1 MTWFTRWSGLVLATA
16 LTGCAMAPSAPEPSA
31 LQAFEPVLSVS
42 PAWQAQLGAGSS
54 ELRMGVAGQAIAL
67 ASEAGLVQVRQAKS
81 GAMLWS
87 VQLSAQVAAGVGF
100 DGERVALVDQ
110 QNRLTVMA
118 QGKVL
123 WQVTLA
129 ASTYTPP
136 LVAGGRVF
144 VLSAEREVLAFD
156 GRNGA
161 KLWSLPYV
169 GEPLVLRSA
178 GLLGA
183 YDNNLLVGLGERLVA
198 IEPDTGKAFWSVAL
212 TLPRGVNEIER
223 LIDVVA
229 GAHAANGLLCA
240 RTFQAS
246 VGCVS
251 APKSVRVWSQDSD
264 GVAGVTGDNTRLVS
278 ADRSGR
284 VQAWALN
291 DGKPLWTQDA
301 LRFRGVSTPVML
313 GLSLV
318 VGDAQG
324 YVHWL
329 SKDDGRVLNRFPT
342 DGSAITA
349 PPVLVDGT
357 LIAMTT
363 QGGVFAWQPR

>member
-1 MTWFTRWSGLVLATA
+1 MKWFTRSAALVLSCVLAACASGPDAPQPTPLRAFTPA
-16 LTGCAMAPSAPEPSA
+16 LT
-31 LQAFEPVLSVS
+31 VS
-42 PAWQAQLGAGSS
+42 TAWQAKLGAGAPG
-54 ELRMGVAGQAIAL
+54 LRMGVAAQTIAL
-67 ASEAGLVQVRQAKS
+67 ASAQGLVQVRQAKT
-81 GAMLWS
+81 GEVLWS
-87 VQLSAQVAAGVGF
+87 AQLPRALVAGVGF
-100 DGERVALVDQ
+100 DGQRAAVVNDQ
-110 QNRLTVMA
+110 NQLTVMA
-118 QGKVL
+118 QGKVV
-123 WQVTLA
+123 WR
-129 ASTYTPP
+129 ASLSARTYTPP

-156 GRNGA
+156 AANGA

-169 GEPLVLRSA
+169 GEPLVLRSP
-178 GLLGA
+178 GLLAA
-183 YDNNLLVGLGERLVA
+183 YDNNLLLGLGERLVA
-198 IEPDTGKAFWSVAL
+198 IQPDTGKAFWSVAL

-240 RTFQAS
+240 RTFQAN
-246 VGCVS
+246 VACVS

-264 GVAGVTGDNTRLVS
+264 GVAGVAGDDARVIST
-278 ADRSGR
+278 DRSGR

-291 DGKPLWTQDA
+291 DGTPLWVQDA
-301 LRFRGVSTPVML
+301 LRFRGVGTPVVL

-324 YVHWL
+324 FVHWL
-329 SKDDGRVLNRFPT
+329 SKDDGRVLNRLPT
-342 DGSAITA
+342 DGSAIAA
-349 PPVLVDGT
+349 PPVLVDGI

>member
-1 MTWFTRWSGLVLATA
+1 MKWYSRCAGWVVCGFLSACASG
-16 LTGCAMAPSAPEPSA
+16 PEAPEPA
-31 LQAFEPVLSVS
+31 PLPAFTPAVAVS
-42 PAWQAQLGAGSS
+42 PAWQATLGSRADG
-54 ELRMGVAGQAIAL
+54 LRIAVAEKHLAL
-67 ASEAGLVQVRQAKS
+67 VTSTGLVQVREASS
-81 GAMLWS
+81 GDIVWS
-87 VQLSAQVAAGVGF
+87 TQLLQQIVAGVGF
-100 DGERVALVDQ
+100 DGEHAAVVDS
-110 QNRLTVMA
+110 QNRLLVLA
-118 QGKVL
+118 KGKVL
-123 WQVTLA
+123 WSARLSA
-129 ASTYTPP
+129 GTYTAP
-136 LVAGGRVF
+136 LVAGARVF
-144 VLSAEREVLAFD
+144 VLTAEREVLAFD
-156 GRNGA
+156 VKNGA

-178 GLLGA
+178 GLLAA

-198 IEPDTGKAFWSVAL
+198 IQPDTGKAFWSVAL
-212 TLPRGVNEIER
+212 NSPRGVNEIER

-301 LRFRGVSTPVML
+301 LRFRGLGTPVML